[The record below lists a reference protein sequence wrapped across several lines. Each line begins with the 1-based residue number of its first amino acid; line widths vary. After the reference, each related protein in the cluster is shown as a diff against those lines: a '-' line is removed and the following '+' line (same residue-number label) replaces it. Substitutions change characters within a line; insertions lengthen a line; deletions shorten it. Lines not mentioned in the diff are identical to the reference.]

1 MEPKSTML
9 ESLTAAQIRS
19 PGVAPS
25 TTLLEQLARGF
36 RINKEPSPA
45 RPSCGQAGSR
55 EELVRLT
62 STIAQIEQFAKAGH
76 NAVRSLSERVAAVR
90 VVLENSSAADTATH
104 ELGFA
109 IQISKLTKAQIL
121 SLMPPRAGLKGNPGS
136 RIRST
141 LTLARKS

>member
-62 STIAQIEQFAKAGH
+62 STIAQIEQFAKAGDSG
-76 NAVRSLSERVAAVR
+76 VRSYSERFVAVR
-90 VVLENSSAADTATH
+90 VALENMSASYTATH
-104 ELGFA
+104 DRDLA
-109 IQISKLTKAQIL
+109 LQIAKLTKAQIL
-121 SLMPPRAGLKGNPGS
+121 SLTPLRPHINCIS
-136 RIRST
+136 RKRS
-141 LTLARKS
+141 

>member
-1 MEPKSTML
+1 MGPKSTIV
-9 ESLTAAQIRS
+9 ESLTAAQIPRLS
-19 PGVAPS
+19 AAPS
-25 TTLLEQLARGF
+25 TTFLEQLAPGL
-36 RINKEPSPA
+36 RINKESGPA
-45 RPSCGQAGSR
+45 RPSYGQTGFGK
-55 EELVRLT
+55 ELICLT

-121 SLMPPRAGLKGNPGS
+121 SLTPPPAGLKGNPGS
-136 RIRST
+136 RIQSSF
-141 LTLARKS
+141 TLARKS